1 MKVIYNSCSDTQMRW
16 GGNDDPRNILEPNKV
31 YEVEQIEEHSWH
43 TKYKLVGIEGWF
55 NSVCFTVL

>member
-1 MKVIYNSCSDTQMRW
+1 MRW